1 LPTPS
6 ASATLSPINDD
17 RARELIR
24 TVPLVQRLRAA
35 LIDGASHARTDPDLQ
50 RDTLARLID
59 AEVRLASPRGTGVWH
74 DVPEQRRRLAALN
87 KEP

>member
-6 ASATLSPINDD
+6 ASATLSPINGD

-24 TVPLVQRLRAA
+24 TAPLVQRLRAA
-35 LIDGASHARTDPDLQ
+35 LNDGDSHGRTDPDLQ
-50 RDTLARLID
+50 RDRLARLID
-59 AEVRLASPRGTGVWH
+59 AEVRLASPRGTGVWQ
-74 DVPEQRRRLAALN
+74 DVPEQRRRLAELD